1 MSQIALLG
9 ALEIGLVYGL
19 VALGVFLSFRVLSF
33 PDLTVDGSF
42 PLGAAVAASAIVG
55 GIDPYLA
62 TGCAIVA
69 GALAGLVTA
78 VLNVRFR
85 ILHLLASILTMI
97 ALFSIN
103 LRIMGRPEHRAARPS
118 RPCSARSRAWAL
130 PARCSS
136 RCSSARSCSRSPPCS
151 RASSRATTAS
161 ACARPAPIRAWRAP
175 RASRP
180 ARTICVGMALS
191 NAMVALA
198 GALFAQTNG
207 FADVTIGTGTIVVGL
222 AAVIVGETILPA
234 RRIGIAIVACVL
246 GSILYRLA
254 IAAAL
259 NADVLGL
266 EASDLN
272 LVTAVLVGL
281 ALILPGARNP
291 LKALAAASRPGMI
304 EVHGLGVT
312 FARGSVLETR
322 ALTDVDLAIPA
333 GQFVTVIGSNG
344 AGKTTLLNA
353 LTGDVRPDRGRI
365 VVDGQDVTAW
375 PAPARARLIARVFQD
390 PLAGS
395 CEALSIEE
403 NLALAAA
410 RGRARGLRPALDR
423 DAARAPARAARPPRP
438 RPRAAALPTAWACS
452 RAASARRSAC

>member
-9 ALEIGLVYGL
+9 AIEIGLVYGL

-103 LRIMGRPEHRAARPS
+103 LRIMGRPNIALLTEPTVLSPFEGLGLASPMLNPLFVGAIVLAVAALL
-118 RPCSARSRAWAL
+118 ARFL
-130 PARCSS
+130 
-136 RCSSARSCSRSPPCS
+136 
-151 RASSRATTAS
+151 ASDYGLGMRATGANPRM
-161 ACARPAPIRAWRAP
+161 ARAQGIETG
-175 RASRP
+175 
-180 ARTICVGMALS
+180 RTICVGMALS

-234 RRIGIAIVACVL
+234 RRIGIAISPACSARS
-246 GSILYRLA
+246 SIAWR
-254 IAAAL
+254 
-259 NADVLGL
+259 
-266 EASDLN
+266 SPRRSMP
-272 LVTAVLVGL
+272 TCS
-281 ALILPGARNP
+281 
-291 LKALAAASRPGMI
+291 ASRPR
-304 EVHGLGVT
+304 T
-312 FARGSVLETR
+312 
-322 ALTDVDLAIPA
+322 
-333 GQFVTVIGSNG
+333 
-344 AGKTTLLNA
+344 
-353 LTGDVRPDRGRI
+353 
-365 VVDGQDVTAW
+365 
-375 PAPARARLIARVFQD
+375 
-390 PLAGS
+390 
-395 CEALSIEE
+395 SI
-403 NLALAAA
+403 
-410 RGRARGLRPALDR
+410 
-423 DAARAPARAARPPRP
+423 
-438 RPRAAALPTAWACS
+438 W
-452 RAASARRSAC
+452 